1 LGEIVSDTP
10 FDIAPIAHAINAA
23 AKSHGIGALQTIR
36 KEIRGFSR
44 RPGSEIFSGQTI
56 HPHWAFHHGG
66 RSELQFNIG
75 LEDHTGEQELRHGVA
90 FSFDLSQALPS
101 IEVLVPKARSF
112 GEYLVLYPDLYADM
126 RMWDYRDGERSGDY
140 SPGPVVPELVRVG
153 CFVFLGKRQPIDSL
167 DYNVILADFDRLLP
181 LYRFVESGGRELPG
195 SQPSGSDFVFQA
207 GCTQKASATKATVA
221 ERELNINLRHTLL
234 QAALCNRLIKQY
246 GAENV
251 ADEHASGLG
260 TKIDVVLRRRADEFW
275 YYEIKTALSPRAC
288 IREALGQVMEYAYW
302 PLANEAV
309 RLIICGET
317 ALDEDGATYLQ
328 TLQQR
333 FRLPVAYEQIEIS

>member
-1 LGEIVSDTP
+1 MSDTS
-10 FDIAPIAHAINAA
+10 FDIEPIAHAINAR
-23 AKSHGIGALQTIR
+23 AKPYEIGSLQTIR
-36 KEIRGFSR
+36 KDLHGFTK
-44 RPGSEIFSGQTI
+44 RPGTNIFSGQTI

-90 FSFDLSQALPS
+90 FSFELSQALPS
-101 IEVLVPKARSF
+101 IDVLVPKARLF
-112 GEYLVLYPDLYADM
+112 GEYLQLYPDLYADM
-126 RMWDYRDGERSGDY
+126 RMWDYRDGDRSGDY
-140 SPGPVVPELVRVG
+140 PPRPVMPELIRTG
-153 CFVFLGKRQPIDSL
+153 CFVFLGKRQPVGAID
-167 DYNVILADFDRLLP
+167 YGEILTDFDRLLP
-181 LYRFVESGGRELPG
+181 LYRFVESGGRELRELKPG
-195 SQPSGSDFVFQA
+195 NGFEFNA
-207 GCTQKASATKATVA
+207 GCSEKASAANASLA

-234 QAALCNRLIKQY
+234 QAALCERLVKQY

-260 TKIDVVLRRRADEFW
+260 TKIDVVLRRSANEFW

-302 PLANEAV
+302 PAANEAT

-317 ALDEDGATYLQ
+317 ALDDDGAAYLK
-328 TLQQR
+328 TLRER
-333 FRLPVAYEQIEIS
+333 FQLPVIYEQIVID